1 VYSIYSSK
9 VIKGQGLASK
19 FLLPTLNL
27 DVNCLSNDLKYGVYS
42 CYVLLNGKRFLSMMH
57 YGPRSTDSQV
67 SLEIHVIDVVLSSD
81 IRWIFFQPVFFIR
94 DVQHFESLHDLKKQL
109 GLDLINV
116 LNHD

>member
-1 VYSIYSSK
+1 MVYSIYSSK

-67 SLEIHVIDVVLSSD
+67 SLEIHVIDLVLD
-81 IRWIFFQPVFFIR
+81 QEFLEITFQPYAFIR
-94 DVQHFESLHDLKKQL
+94 DVVSFDSLQAWNIYSNTRYKSRCF
-109 GLDLINV
+109 G
-116 LNHD
+116 